1 MDTKAKASAVLI
13 YWSKTMILSR
23 EFADALNEFVSQWQ
37 SKGFTSVDELTESIE
52 NLSELADKEQE
63 LDLVDTSEE
72 ETEADG

>member
-1 MDTKAKASAVLI
+1 
-13 YWSKTMILSR
+13 MILSR